1 MKVLMTAALLL
12 MASATRAELSL
23 LDGNLDL
30 GLQVPQ
36 VQPEPSA
43 DLLLQLPEQI
53 DGWAPVPLHLSVLAD
68 GVESIRLLT
77 SGPASVELAS
87 FELSP
92 RVRPDLVTRYH
103 PQGASGLEAQVR
115 TAERLLVQRRIYRQT
130 AGFPLPEAEEAPT
143 VSEPGELVLRARR
156 NPAGLTRVELD
167 GALPLVAAVQHPQ
180 LLRSAGP
187 QITRFQ
193 LLDQQDELLVAA
205 ELGPAMALQPYLQL
219 KIDGLA
225 AGDTLQLRWQ
235 GPSGEAGDIMA
246 RVEEE

>member
-156 NPAGLTRVELD
+156 NPAGLTP
-167 GALPLVAAVQHPQ
+167 G
-180 LLRSAGP
+180 G
-187 QITRFQ
+187 T
-193 LLDQQDELLVAA
+193 
-205 ELGPAMALQPYLQL
+205 
-219 KIDGLA
+219 
-225 AGDTLQLRWQ
+225 
-235 GPSGEAGDIMA
+235 
-246 RVEEE
+246 